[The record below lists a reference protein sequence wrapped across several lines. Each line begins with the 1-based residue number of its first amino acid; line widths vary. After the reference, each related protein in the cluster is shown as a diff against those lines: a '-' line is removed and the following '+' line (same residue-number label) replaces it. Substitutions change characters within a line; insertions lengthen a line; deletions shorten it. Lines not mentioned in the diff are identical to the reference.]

1 MPRRVFIVDDEKT
14 IADTLGV
21 ILRQSGYEAH
31 VFYDA
36 QSALLQLDSVL
47 PDLVITDVVMPQM
60 TGVELAV
67 VIKQRH
73 PACKILLFSG
83 NARTSDLL
91 ADVREQGHDFELLAK
106 PIYPT
111 DLLARIANVQQF
123 PSC

>member
-36 QSALLQLDSVL
+36 PSALAQLESCC

-67 VIKQRH
+67 LIKHRH

-91 ADVREQGHDFELLAK
+91 ADVRKQGHDFELLAK

-111 DLLARIANVQQF
+111 DHLAKIASVNH
-123 PSC
+123 PASC